1 MSISDTSRVLFSY
14 SASSDYYISTEVL
27 PSYLVSQAAITL
39 APSLPTSGLSS
50 QLKKV
55 LIYDLCI
62 IFINRALNMKKPTIV
77 LGVPTSDVIV
87 DPLYN

>member
-1 MSISDTSRVLFSY
+1 MTISDTSRVSFSY
-14 SASSDYYISTEVL
+14 SASSDYYISTEVP

-39 APSLPTSGLSS
+39 APSLPTSGFSS

-62 IFINRALNMKKPTIV
+62 IFINRAFNMKKPTIFFAT
-77 LGVPTSDVIV
+77 PTSEVIV
-87 DPLYN
+87 EPLYS